1 MGRGA
6 ARAAPLP
13 DLGLQMPLGAGL
25 RVLLEREASIAVV
38 RAVRLLGRA
47 GRLRAPAAPSQA
59 TRKGGSNAHPEGHR
73 AHARMC
79 ASGRDRSRQNQCH
92 FTPVWVR
99 ARNEAPASEIS
110 RCRHRRTA
118 LRRAGKRLHVAQ
130 PAVSSRRAN
139 SSSSSGSSSSTAT
152 SAALSS
158 PSRASPCSRRRGTC
172 CGTPKSRSRPRATLA
187 TW

>member
-25 RVLLEREASIAVV
+25 RVLLEREASIAVDEARAATRREGVAVLLLAASETDAV

-92 FTPVWVR
+92 FTPAWVR
-99 ARNEAPASEIS
+99 AAMELRHLRYLVAVADELHSAGQRSVFTSRNP
-110 RCRHRRTA
+110 
-118 LRRAGKRLHVAQ
+118 Q
-130 PAVSSRRAN
+130 
-139 SSSSSGSSSSTAT
+139 
-152 SAALSS
+152 
-158 PSRASPCSRRRGTC
+158 
-172 CGTPKSRSRPRATLA
+172 
-187 TW
+187 